1 MGSED
6 SVASTL
12 LPVHREKRER
22 TRRRGRAREATGW
35 HIGSQKEHG
44 KTARS
49 KRSWRHRGL
58 SNRRK
63 TYRTRIRDKEQ
74 NATTA
79 DAAERERVRERER
92 ETAKERANAG
102 WNRKGKGGGKVRKEI
117 FRGKMTNREI
127 EMNFLKIRG
136 VDVLY
141 FVVRK

>member
-35 HIGSQKEHG
+35 HIGSLKEHG

-49 KRSWRHRGL
+49 KRNWRLRGP

-63 TYRTRIRDKEQ
+63 IYRTRIRDKEQ
-74 NATTA
+74 NTTAA
-79 DAAERERVRERER
+79 DAAERERERES
-92 ETAKERANAG
+92 AKERERANAG
-102 WNRKGKGGGKVRKEI
+102 WSRKGKGGGKVRKEI

-127 EMNFLKIRG
+127 EMNFLRIRG